1 MDKLKLTK
9 LKVCPFFPQK
19 FHLFI
24 DMSPSFAFLHR
35 SGFLISH
42 HGSFMGG
49 RFHVGLGL
57 FRGFVNSQAAA
68 QSLRIEKELISFQET
83 STLGSSE
90 KSLSYTVEHQVGF
103 IIDSFNC
110 TTPFDVCHLQS
121 SKTNFSSYNTH
132 SGQRKACC
140 QCAPPQQ
147 QACRT
152 LVRFQLTGTCQGFV
166 SHRAAPCHH
175 ISPCSGPELLTIGTE
190 LYLLYSDY
198 FPLNLSII

>member
-49 RFHVGLGL
+49 GGGGLGL

-68 QSLRIEKELISFQET
+68 QCHFVLRKNLFLFKRLPPSGHQKNLFH
-83 STLGSSE
+83 TL
-90 KSLSYTVEHQVGF
+90 
-103 IIDSFNC
+103 
-110 TTPFDVCHLQS
+110 
-121 SKTNFSSYNTH
+121 
-132 SGQRKACC
+132 
-140 QCAPPQQ
+140 
-147 QACRT
+147 
-152 LVRFQLTGTCQGFV
+152 
-166 SHRAAPCHH
+166 
-175 ISPCSGPELLTIGTE
+175 
-190 LYLLYSDY
+190 
-198 FPLNLSII
+198 